1 MTFLISRIVYVA
13 LEVAVRYTCNRA
25 TLLWLSVH
33 GYNGRRGSRACS
45 VRPLIQQ
52 LSSIGEFIRCRG
64 RLSTGVYQP
73 MTVFQLEGIERSYQ
87 IMPNDVPFLY
97 MMFDTFQFFKF
108 RLPLCYWPTRRMVC
122 YCCFRGSQTTS
133 QLLHIVL
140 ISLFRVGVYPA
151 PSFIFH
157 LLVFVVVPVFELV
170 FSVIVVRRPILED
183 RSSSRVGAFG
193 YRLLEAVVWPM
204 IRIVGVCAHRVRLF
218 CHCGFSL
225 ITTLVTVYYLWHP
238 S

>member
-33 GYNGRRGSRACS
+33 VYNGRRGSRACS

-108 RLPLCYWPTRRMVC
+108 RLPLCYWPTRRIC
-122 YCCFRGSQTTS
+122 
-133 QLLHIVL
+133 LLL
-140 ISLFRVGVYPA
+140 LFPRESNDFSTFTHCSYFFVPSWGVSR
-151 PSFIFH
+151 SF
-157 LLVFVVVPVFELV
+157 VY
-170 FSVIVVRRPILED
+170 FSSVSIC
-183 RSSSRVGAFG
+183 S
-193 YRLLEAVVWPM
+193 
-204 IRIVGVCAHRVRLF
+204 CA
-218 CHCGFSL
+218 C
-225 ITTLVTVYYLWHP
+225 I
-238 S
+238 